1 LRAPDVTEVFRSV
14 SRAASDERALMLTA
28 VAIPCQ
34 VDFDGMQFTL
44 HVDEAD
50 AARALDQLQRYEME
64 SRLVPALPLPPL
76 PKLHTGAWM
85 GCVAYL
91 AVLVAV
97 PLMISNGVWRPDAFD
112 TGDLDGARVQAGQ
125 WWRAW
130 TALTLHL
137 DASHLASNLGAGIWF
152 GYLAGRLLGSGRAW
166 LLIVTGGALANLL
179 EAQFGPAD
187 HRAVGASTAVFA
199 ALGLM
204 AAYSWRTRFH
214 IPQRWALR
222 WGPLIAGAALLG
234 LTGSGGEDTDL
245 IGHVAGFIVGCI
257 FGTVT
262 ATRVVARLLNL
273 VPQWLAGMAALA
285 SVVVA
290 WACALG
296 S

>member
-1 LRAPDVTEVFRSV
+1 MTEVFRSV
-14 SRAASDERALMLTA
+14 SRAACDERALMLTA

-34 VDFDGMQFTL
+34 IDFDGVHFTL
-44 HVDEAD
+44 HVDEVD
-50 AARALDQLQRYEME
+50 DERALDQLWRYETE
-64 SRLVPALPLPPL
+64 AQPVPAPTLPLPPT
-76 PKLHTGAWM
+76 LHAGAWI
-85 GCVAYL
+85 GCVVYV
-91 AVLVAV
+91 AVLLGVS
-97 PLMISNGVWRPDAFD
+97 LMISNGVWRLDAFD
-112 TGDLDGARVQAGQ
+112 TGDLDGALVQAGQ

-166 LLIVTGGALANLL
+166 LLVVTGGALANLL
-179 EAQFGPAD
+179 EGQFGPAD

-234 LTGSGGEDTDL
+234 LTGSGGEGTDF
-245 IGHVAGFIVGCI
+245 IGHVAGFIVGCA
-257 FGTVT
+257 FGALA
-262 ATRVVARLLNL
+262 ATSLVAQLLDL
-273 VPQWLAGMAALA
+273 VPQWLAGLAALA
-285 SVVVA
+285 SVTVA
-290 WACALG
+290 WALALTN
-296 S
+296 